1 MGAPAP
7 TTFQGTC
14 GLFRDIHLGTGWREP
29 RTQGLRSDHIS
40 DQRRGLERS
49 EKTLHHREVAKQE
62 ATVRE
67 KSLGYGAAPLVLSA
81 HLDLF
86 SDEETK
92 AQRRSDLP
100 KATWLRSDRARTR
113 TSSLAKVGEPQLLT
127 LRSSRRPHVF
137 LPPLFLTCSLMLY
150 FLPVEFC
157 L

>member
-7 TTFQGTC
+7 TTLQGTC
-14 GLFRDIHLGTGWREP
+14 GLLRDIHLGTGWSEA

-67 KSLGYGAAPLVLSA
+67 KSLGYRAAPLVLSA

-113 TSSLAKVGEPQLLT
+113 TSSLAKVGEPQPLT
-127 LRSSRRPHVF
+127 LRSPRRPHVF
-137 LPPLFLTCSLMLY
+137 LPPLFLTCFLMLY
-150 FLPVEFC
+150 FLPVEFY